1 MATYLGRIAGR
12 RHFRQNR
19 SALLRE
25 LRMSTRYLFLAV
37 FMAAGLLAR
46 PALAA
51 PFDNWAAMVIAG
63 DWHAHSGA
71 PSEVF
76 DNARRD
82 LSNDLAKMGFPENHI
97 QQYSARPD
105 ADPAHPFHADPATI
119 GLNFKRLTQQATGG
133 CFVYLTTHGAP
144 LGVAMGDGIV
154 GLRDIG
160 DLIDQSCPA
169 RPTVIVVSA
178 CFSGMF
184 IPVLHADNRMIITAA
199 RGDRT
204 SFGCGETNK
213 YTFFDQCILESLP
226 KSMTFPMLADGA
238 TECVAAREKAEN
250 VAPPSEPQVYI
261 GSSIGSQLNSL
272 TFSVN

>member
-1 MATYLGRIAGR
+1 M
-12 RHFRQNR
+12 
-19 SALLRE
+19 
-25 LRMSTRYLFLAV
+25 
-37 FMAAGLLAR
+37 LAR

-82 LSNDLAKMGFPENHI
+82 LAKDLAKMGFAENLI

-119 GLNFKRLTQQATGG
+119 GLNFRRLAQQAPAG

-154 GLRDIG
+154 PLRDIG
-160 DLIDQSCPA
+160 DIIDQSCSA
-169 RPTVIVVSA
+169 RPTMIVVSA

-184 IPVLHADNRMIITAA
+184 IPVLHAENRMIITAA

-204 SFGCGETNK
+204 SFGCGETNT

-226 KSMTFPMLADGA
+226 KVMTFPMLGDTAK
-238 TECVAAREKAEN
+238 ECVSTREKAEK
-250 VAPPSEPQVYI
+250 VEPPSEPQIYV
-261 GSSIGSQLNSL
+261 GSSIAPQLNDL
-272 TFSVN
+272 TFSVH

>member
-1 MATYLGRIAGR
+1 MTARFSY
-12 RHFRQNR
+12 
-19 SALLRE
+19 ALIIL
-25 LRMSTRYLFLAV
+25 
-37 FMAAGLLAR
+37 AGLLAR

-82 LSNDLAKMGFPENHI
+82 LAKDLAKMGFAENHI

-105 ADPAHPFHADPATI
+105 ADPNRPFHADPATI
-119 GLNFKRLTQQATGG
+119 GVNFRKLAQQATGG

-144 LGVAMGDGIV
+144 LGVAMGDGV
-154 GLRDIG
+154 VPLREIG
-160 DLIDQSCPA
+160 DIIDQSCSA

-204 SFGCGETNK
+204 SFGCGETNT

-226 KSMTFPMLADGA
+226 KSMTFPMLADTA
-238 TECVAAREKAEN
+238 KECVAAREKAEN

-261 GSSIGSQLNSL
+261 GSAVAPQLDDL
-272 TFSVN
+272 TFSVH